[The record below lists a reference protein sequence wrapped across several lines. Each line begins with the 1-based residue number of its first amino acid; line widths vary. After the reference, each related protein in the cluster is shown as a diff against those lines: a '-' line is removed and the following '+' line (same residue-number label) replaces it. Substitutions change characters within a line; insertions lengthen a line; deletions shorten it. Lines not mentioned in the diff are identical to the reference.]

1 MPTFRRLAAF
11 ISRLLPE
18 RLKRSKGAR
27 LARRNPGLTAWLV
40 VFTGAG
46 MMIAA
51 QETGDPRPDRNP
63 ARYRAW
69 LQERGERAVRASV
82 AEIGLSRLVVPT
94 VRAQPD
100 RDWVAGTFSPWNGTI
115 AFNSKHEFSD
125 AYLLSVAAHES
136 VHALFD
142 QHGLRPNTGRHAD
155 FHLLVE
161 ETAAEVLGAYI
172 AGDAWSR
179 DGGDGLAL
187 TAQLLE
193 DHRRACSP
201 TYPNSVYNKY
211 LAPGRNSSEGVDRE
225 RWQSA
230 LVHYGPLQL
239 VNAIDETCRWKTD
252 RVAAAKAIARRFLR
266 AELLP
271 VDRPILEEFEQTR
284 KRGMKL

>member
-1 MPTFRRLAAF
+1 V
-11 ISRLLPE
+11 I
-18 RLKRSKGAR
+18 
-27 LARRNPGLTAWLV
+27 PGTIL
-40 VFTGAG
+40 
-46 MMIAA
+46 MIAA
-51 QETGDPRPDRNP
+51 QETGTPRPDRHP

-69 LQERGERAVRASV
+69 LQKRGERAVRASV

-100 RDWVAGTFSPWNGTI
+100 RDWIAGSFSPWNGTI

-155 FHLLVE
+155 FNLLVE
-161 ETAAEVLGAYI
+161 ETTAEVLGAYI

-211 LAPGRNSSEGVDRE
+211 LAPGRNSSEAYDQE
-225 RWQSA
+225 RWHSA

-239 VNAIDETCRWKTD
+239 VNAIDETCRWKTN
-252 RVAAAKAIARRFLR
+252 RVAAARAIARRFLR

-271 VDRPILEEFEQTR
+271 ADRPIFEEFERTR
-284 KRGMKL
+284 KRGMNL